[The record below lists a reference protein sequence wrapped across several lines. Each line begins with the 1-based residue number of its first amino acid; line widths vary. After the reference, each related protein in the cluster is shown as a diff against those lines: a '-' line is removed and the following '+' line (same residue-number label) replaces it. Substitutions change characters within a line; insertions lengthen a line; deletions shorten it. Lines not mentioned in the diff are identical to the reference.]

1 MLPKSYRF
9 PLSTEFG
16 RIKKEG
22 QMINGSLFGL
32 LIAKGYG
39 TRFGFVISTKIDK
52 RAVAR
57 HRVKRLLAEAVRANL
72 KKIKPGYD
80 FVFLAKK
87 SVVGK
92 SFEEVKKE
100 VEIHLK
106 KAELLNN

>member
-52 RAVAR
+52 RAVVR

-92 SFEEVKKE
+92 SL
-100 VEIHLK
+100 VEIRKEIEDILIQ
-106 KAELLNN
+106 ADLMG